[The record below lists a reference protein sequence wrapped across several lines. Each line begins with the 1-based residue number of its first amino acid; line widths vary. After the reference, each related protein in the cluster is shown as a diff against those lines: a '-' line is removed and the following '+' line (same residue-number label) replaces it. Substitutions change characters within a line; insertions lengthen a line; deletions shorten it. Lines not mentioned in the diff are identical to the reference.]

1 MQQATG
7 FVVLGSVDLE
17 DQEGDRDGEDTVTE
31 RRNSGGLGQTG
42 LIRQGFLDGVLVRH
56 DRMLALGDAAV
67 WVSAIGPPAAGR
79 AIRTALTR
87 LLAQP
92 NPLSSTR
99 SQAAGHDRQPR
110 VLTRHPDNR

>member
-42 LIRQGFLDGVLVRH
+42 LILQGFLDGVLVRH

-67 WVSAIGPPAAGR
+67 WVSAVGPPAAGR
-79 AIRTALTR
+79 
-87 LLAQP
+87 
-92 NPLSSTR
+92 R
-99 SQAAGHDRQPR
+99 SAPPSPASWRSPIPSAPPGHKRPA
-110 VLTRHPDNR
+110 